1 MKITLAE
8 TMAALPTAGQR
19 YTDAARHGTMR
30 LGMYAPRNSD
40 DQKPHAQDELYVVV
54 SGHGEFVCGKT
65 RTNFESGDVLFAP
78 AGIAHRFENFSTDF
92 ATWVVFYGPEG
103 GEEDS
108 RSPSANAP
116 GAKMPK
122 SGGKSAAR
130 DADVRSIRLIR
141 SSEAA

>member
-1 MKITLAE
+1 MRLPARWGYPALCVRSGRPVHRHRHLLQTSFRMKITLAE

-40 DQKPHAQDELYVVV
+40 NQKPHAQDELYVVV

-103 GEEDS
+103 G
-108 RSPSANAP
+108 
-116 GAKMPK
+116 
-122 SGGKSAAR
+122 
-130 DADVRSIRLIR
+130 
-141 SSEAA
+141 